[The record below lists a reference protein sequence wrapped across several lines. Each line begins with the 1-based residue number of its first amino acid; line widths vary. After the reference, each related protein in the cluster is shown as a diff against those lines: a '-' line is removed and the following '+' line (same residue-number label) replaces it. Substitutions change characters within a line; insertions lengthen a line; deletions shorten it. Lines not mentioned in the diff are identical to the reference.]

1 MVFAV
6 SVLCYVSIATA
17 YGYILYKY
25 FLSTDEIK
33 KDEIVPPVLKQHVKP
48 VCNKNEYTR
57 ISPTDDFDIINAND
71 LID

>member
-1 MVFAV
+1 MVFVV

-33 KDEIVPPVLKQHVKP
+33 KDEIVLPVIKQHPVP
-48 VCNKNEYTR
+48 VCNKNEYTQ
-57 ISPTDDFDIINAND
+57 ISPTDDFDIINADD